1 MRLLIAI
8 LLSVAAGLS
17 HAAPATPQVAASIK
31 PLHSLAA
38 SITRGVAQPAL
49 LLDSTTDP
57 HHFSLRPSQ
66 RRLIAEADLIV
77 WVGPQLEAGLGKAIQ
92 SSKARKL
99 TILQTALPVKLA
111 ARLHAH
117 GESNQLDPHVWLSPD
132 NAAFIL
138 QQIADALIAI
148 DPANRRLYLNNLDD
162 ALTRVTEIT
171 AEIEISL
178 ALPQKNYIAFHD
190 AYQYFEHRFG
200 LQLAGAIKH
209 SDASQSG
216 ARQLSKLHH
225 MVELQHVNCI
235 VYDSGHK
242 PAILNN
248 FPLSGKTRVQRID
261 ILGSELVAG
270 ENLWFD
276 LMQQAARGFHQCLQ

>member
-8 LLSVAAGLS
+8 LLSVVAGLS
-17 HAAPATPQVAASIK
+17 HAAPQVAVSIK

-38 SITRGVAQPAL
+38 SITHGVTQPAL
-49 LLDSTTDP
+49 LLDSATDP

-66 RRLIAEADLIV
+66 RRLIANADLIV
-77 WVGPQLEAGLGKAIQ
+77 WVGPQLEAGLSKAIQ

-99 TILQTALPVKLA
+99 TLLQTALPVKLA

-138 QQIADALIAI
+138 QQIADALIDI
-148 DPANRRLYLNNLDD
+148 DPANRRFYASNLDNV
-162 ALTRVTEIT
+162 LMRVAEIT

-178 ALPQKNYIAFHD
+178 AQPQKNYIAFHD

-225 MVELQHVNCI
+225 MVELQHTNCI
-235 VYDSGHK
+235 VYDSRHK

-248 FPLSGKTRVQRID
+248 FPLTGKTRVQRID
-261 ILGSELVAG
+261 ILGSDLAAG
-270 ENLWFD
+270 EGLWFD
-276 LMQQAARGFHQCLQ
+276 LMQQVARGFHQCLQ